1 MPFCPSC
8 GLEYLP
14 GFKICP
20 DCNEAL
26 VDRPPGESLTP
37 EFEKGSFPDVRF
49 VPLPNLPG
57 RVYAEMVKHVLE
69 KWGIPCYI
77 QSDGIGGAYQIVGTG
92 MPGTGAKLYVP
103 EDRLEECLRLQHE
116 MLDHI

>member
-8 GLEYLP
+8 GLEYLT

-20 DCNEAL
+20 DCDETL
-26 VDRPPGESLTP
+26 VDRPP
-37 EFEKGSFPDVRF
+37 EKVPASDVRF
-49 VPLPNLPG
+49 IPLPDLPG

-69 KWGIPCYI
+69 EKGIPCYI
-77 QSDGIGGAYQIVGTG
+77 QAAGIGGAYRCDGTG
-92 MPGTGAKLYVP
+92 AVGSGAKLYVP